1 MWAMV
6 FRGQVSRLQGAN
18 VHVNTVTSSLLL
30 GGLSDDDDVAGADQ
44 SDWDSRTPQRELAD

>member
-44 SDWDSRTPQRELAD
+44 SDWDSRTPQRVLAD